1 MVALLSFN
9 IRHSRALRNTE
20 LACLFRKGERGK
32 SKDYQ
37 GLTKG
42 YIDLTYWHSI
52 TPVSKRC
59 RKLSHVKSNPYNVFN
74 HSARSSF
81 IAIRYSSF
89 ERNGRYDFR
98 SKYPVP
104 NCWSFVDVDVD
115 VDEYDRSESVNESV
129 QAENERF
136 DVSKQWWSSLSSVV
150 VVVVCVCLTPLSKGG
165 GGGDSIPT
173 IIIIIVD
180 CSAKLISSWW
190 WRGFPVVRC
199 VGGGQWSVRV
209 MFGEEKKKFFNLQF
223 EWWLVDSHVI
233 NQWMNESVIRNQS
246 IIM

>member
-1 MVALLSFN
+1 M
-9 IRHSRALRNTE
+9 RAE
-20 LACLFRKGERGK
+20 K
-32 SKDYQ
+32 SKDYRW
-37 GLTKG
+37 LTKG
-42 YIDLTYWHSI
+42 YFDLTYWHSI

-190 WRGFPVVRC
+190 WWRGFPVVRC
-199 VGGGQWSVRV
+199 GGQWSVRV
-209 MFGEEKKKFFNLQF
+209 MFGEKKNSFSICSLNLQR
-223 EWWLVDSHVI
+223 WLIHTWSM
-233 NQWMNESVIRNQS
+233 NEWMNP
-246 IIM
+246 